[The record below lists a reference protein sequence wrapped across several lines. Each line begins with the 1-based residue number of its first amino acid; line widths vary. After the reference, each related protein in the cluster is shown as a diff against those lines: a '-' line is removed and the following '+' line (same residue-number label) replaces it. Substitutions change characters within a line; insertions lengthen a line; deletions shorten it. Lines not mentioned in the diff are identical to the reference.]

1 MARMQIMQ
9 EQSSAIARD
18 ATDAMWHRAQCA
30 PTGTPVN
37 EALDNLLKHPRIWR
51 ARNTAGPETPQGL
64 PSGYR
69 PLDRHLPGGGWPR
82 HALTEILVEHHG
94 RGELRLL
101 MPALARLCRAG
112 GEPGGAGQAGWIAW
126 IAPPFQPYPPALA
139 AWGIDLSR
147 LLVAHP
153 KSRSDTLWAA
163 EQALASGNCA
173 AVLLWPDNDAGS
185 DIRTYRRHG
194 ANRHGAISTKVRPGT
209 HSIRRLQLA
218 AEKGRSWAVAFRP
231 REARSEISAAAL
243 RLELVQGERDT
254 MHVFIL
260 KSRGGSPAMVQN
272 VIHD

>member
-1 MARMQIMQ
+1 MV
-9 EQSSAIARD
+9 E
-18 ATDAMWHRAQCA
+18 
-30 PTGTPVN
+30 
-37 EALDNLLKHPRIWR
+37 EALENLLKHPRIWR
-51 ARNTAGPETPQGL
+51 ARNTGPEAAQGL
-64 PSGYR
+64 PSGYHQ
-69 PLDRHLPGGGWPR
+69 LDRHLPGGGWPR
-82 HALTEILVEHHG
+82 HALTEILVEHPG

-112 GEPGGAGQAGWIAW
+112 GDAGQAGWIAW

-147 LLVAHP
+147 LLVVHP
-153 KSRSDTLWAA
+153 KSRADTLWAA

-173 AVLLWPDNDAGS
+173 AVLLWPDGGDGGAGS

-194 ANRHGAISTKVRPGT
+194 ASRHGAISTNVRPGT

-218 AEKGRSWAVAFRP
+218 AEQGRSWAVAFRP
-231 REARSEISAAAL
+231 LEARSEMSAAAL
-243 RLELVQGERDT
+243 RLELAQGERGTD
-254 MHVFIL
+254 VFIF